1 MLIYTQYKVVK
12 YWDDFTSGGNG
23 EQVLQETGKGIEQ
36 DQTGASEMGAAKS
49 KEDDTAGDNEKVPS
63 EDDDQTGKMEKKEED
78 TDAGD
83 NEEVPSED
91 DDQTGETEVKEE
103 DTDVG
108 EEDTDAGEEDT
119 DAGAGEEDT
128 DGEET
133 EAPAADD
140 E

>member
-1 MLIYTQYKVVK
+1 MLIYTHYKVVK

-49 KEDDTAGDNEKVPS
+49 KKDDTAGDNEKVPS
-63 EDDDQTGKMEKKEED
+63 EDDDQTGGMEKKEED

-91 DDQTGETEVKEE
+91 NDQTGETEVKEE
-103 DTDVG
+103 DTDAG
-108 EEDTDAGEEDT
+108 EEDADAGEEDT